1 MPLESGTYVS
11 DLVDTNPAATDN
23 KSQGDDHI
31 RLIKSVLDNTFPNAD
46 RAIRLQARR
55 VSEVSATATIALTDE
70 GATVLTTASADITL
84 TLPAS
89 APDNWLVAIK
99 YANSD
104 GDVTVSAP
112 SGETITTTGISDT
125 SVDTGSVVL
134 SYLYDEA
141 VFIKTGASTW
151 GIEQSAVLGILERP
165 WQPSGSRL
173 LSQIKLST
181 ADPVAADLPDG
192 TLYLKY
198 STV

>member
-1 MPLESGTYVS
+1 MGSEMC
-11 DLVDTNPAATDN
+11 
-23 KSQGDDHI
+23 I
-31 RLIKSVLDNTFPNAD
+31 RD
-46 RAIRLQARR
+46 R
-55 VSEVSATATIALTDE
+55 
-70 GATVLTTASADITL
+70 
-84 TLPAS
+84 
-89 APDNWLVAIK
+89 
-99 YANSD
+99 
-104 GDVTVSAP
+104 
-112 SGETITTTGISDT
+112 SDT

>member
-89 APDNWLVAIK
+89 APDDWLVAIK

>member
-89 APDNWLVAIK
+89 APDDWLVAIK
-99 YANSD
+99 YANPD

-112 SGETITTTGISDT
+112 SGETITTTGISFPLRC
-125 SVDTGSVVL
+125 SPL
-134 SYLYDEA
+134 
-141 VFIKTGASTW
+141 
-151 GIEQSAVLGILERP
+151 
-165 WQPSGSRL
+165 
-173 LSQIKLST
+173 
-181 ADPVAADLPDG
+181 
-192 TLYLKY
+192 
-198 STV
+198 